1 MTCGDIEMLATSL
14 RGSIAAERINS
25 RWDIDKFYQEST
37 VSFLVKR
44 IKKLTSDVHFSEQN
58 FIIFH
63 ISIF

>member
-1 MTCGDIEMLATSL
+1 MWGYRDARDEFAPTRE
-14 RGSIAAERINS
+14 SIATEQINS
-25 RWDIDKFYQEST
+25 RWDIDKFQEST

-63 ISIF
+63 ISVF